1 MSARLLVACALAV
14 FAGAAATPA
23 VAQHATT
30 LRGPWLGAG
39 LGTASAQVNC
49 DLCAS
54 DRNGGLSGY
63 VAGGL
68 RVASNLHAGLELA
81 GWFDNTDGVSQR
93 LMLYGAS
100 LWWHPQAGARWF
112 LKGGAGVMHYH
123 AGTDNPDDEP
133 LTASTAA
140 LQLGGG
146 YDFRAGR
153 KVWISP
159 FANLIVTSSGNLTS
173 GTTLVTDASFSMLQI
188 GAGVTWR

>member
-1 MSARLLVACALAV
+1 MACALAV
-14 FAGAAATPA
+14 FGAAATTPA
-23 VAQHATT
+23 FAQDAMT

-68 RVASNLHAGLELA
+68 RVA
-81 GWFDNTDGVSQR
+81 
-93 LMLYGAS
+93 
-100 LWWHPQAGARWF
+100 P
-112 LKGGAGVMHYH
+112 K
-123 AGTDNPDDEP
+123 
-133 LTASTAA
+133 
-140 LQLGGG
+140 GGG
-146 YDFRAGR
+146 YDFRAGP

-159 FANLIVTSSGNLTS
+159 FANLIVTNSGNLTS